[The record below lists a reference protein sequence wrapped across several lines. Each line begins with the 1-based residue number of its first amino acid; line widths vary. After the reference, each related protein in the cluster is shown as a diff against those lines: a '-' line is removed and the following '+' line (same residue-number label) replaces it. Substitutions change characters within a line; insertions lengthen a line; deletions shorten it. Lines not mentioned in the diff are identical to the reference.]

1 MQLDITFKNIDSS
14 DALKDYASKKLS
26 KIDKYI
32 ERPSDLHVVLS
43 VEKRRHQADMT
54 LNADGVMINAVET
67 TEDMYSAIDM
77 VVDKL
82 ERQIKKHKE
91 KIQGKKGQAKVYFE
105 GAEAAAGEEGS
116 PRIVHEKDYFVK
128 PMSVEEA
135 ALQIDMTSKDFII
148 FQNTDS
154 NQINLIYKRQDGDL
168 GLVEP
173 LI

>member
-43 VEKRRHQADMT
+43 VERRRHQADMT

-91 KIQGKKGQAKVYFE
+91 KVQGKKGQAKVYFE
-105 GAEAAAGEEGS
+105 GTGAVAGEEGS

>member
-14 DALKDYASKKLS
+14 DALKDYASKRFSKLS
-26 KIDKYI
+26 KYID
-32 ERPSDLHVVLS
+32 RPTEVHVVLS
-43 VEKRRHQADMT
+43 VEKRRHKADISV
-54 LNADGVMINAVET
+54 NADGVMINAVEI

-77 VVDKL
+77 VMDKL

-91 KIQGKKGQAKVYFE
+91 KLHDKKGQSKVYFE
-105 GAEAAAGEEGS
+105 GSAAEGEDTDR
-116 PRIVHEKDYFVK
+116 PRIIHEKDYFVK
-128 PMSVEEA
+128 PMNVEEA
-135 ALQIDMTSKDFII
+135 ILQMDMATNDFII

-173 LI
+173 MI